1 VSKKWIWSFIGAL
14 AIVSLLV
21 VGCAPEAAP
30 APDEGEED
38 EAPAPDEEEDEAPAA
53 PTDEVFEWIGQSH
66 AGGITQQHHS
76 LSRVAEEIEAASGGR
91 LKMSVEV
98 GGGIAPASKEFDAVD
113 AGTLDFAVTCFM
125 YWMDK
130 FPACGIF
137 TMVSGGMSP
146 MEAMSWFREG
156 GGSELADEMIEGYNV
171 QIVKNGGWMGPP
183 EAFLMTNIE
192 LNTVDDLDGIKI
204 RGAGD
209 AAEILSRLGAGMVM
223 MPAGE
228 VFEAMERG
236 VVDAFEVASPT
247 LNWDLG
253 LQEAA
258 DYLYLSG
265 ARQPYEYNP
274 FIVNQDRWNELPD
287 DLKAIVSQV
296 NQAETIR
303 AYDELIRLDLEAIA
317 KFEDYGTKVMR
328 VPAALEEGYLAEAK
342 AFYDEMA
349 AEDEFKGRVLDS
361 YWGWLD
367 RVSAVWARL

>member
-1 VSKKWIWSFIGAL
+1 VSKKFLWSLIGVM
-14 AIVSLLV
+14 AIISLLV

-30 APDEGEED
+30 SPEQGEEG
-38 EAPAPDEEEDEAPAA
+38 ATTPSEEEEEGPAQPA
-53 PTDEVFEWIGQSH
+53 EQTFEWIGQSH

-76 LSRVAEEIEAASGGR
+76 LQRVAEEIEAASGGR
-91 LKMSVEV
+91 LKMHVEV
-98 GGGIAPASKEFDAVD
+98 GGGIAPASQEFQAVD

-125 YWMDK
+125 YWRDQ

-137 TMVSGGMSP
+137 TMVSGGMTP
-146 MEAMSWFREG
+146 MEALSWFREG
-156 GGSELADEMIEGYNV
+156 GGSELADEMIQGSNV
-171 QIVKNGGWMGPP
+171 HIVKNGGWMGPP
-183 EAFLMTNIE
+183 EAFLMTNVE
-192 LNTVDDLDGIKI
+192 LKTVDDLNGLQI

-228 VFEAMERG
+228 VFEAMQRG
-236 VVDAFEVASPT
+236 VIDAFEVASPT

-265 ARQPYEYNP
+265 VRQPYEYNP
-274 FIVNQDRWNELPD
+274 FIVNKDRWNELPD

-317 KFEDYGTKVMR
+317 KFEDYGTKVLR
-328 VPAALEEGYLAEAK
+328 VPEALEQGYLAEARK
-342 AFYDEMA
+342 FYDEIA
-349 AEDEFKGRVLDS
+349 AEDEFRARVLDS
-361 YWGWLD
+361 YWNWQEQI
-367 RVSAVWARL
+367 RTVWAAL